1 LTLNISFI
9 SLGCDKNLVDSEVML
24 YLLKKAGFSLIS
36 DESLADIIVINTCCF
51 IQDAK
56 EESIENI
63 LEAAEYKKHGNCKIL
78 IVTGCMAERYKEEIL
93 SEIPEVDAIVGTT
106 SCKEIVDVV
115 KEAIKGKKVQ
125 KFSDINIRL
134 NEQYE
139 RILTTAGYYGYLKI
153 SEGCNNACTYC
164 VIPKIRGTYRSRSI
178 ESLIKEV
185 NYLVNQ
191 GVREL
196 IIVAQDTTRYGID
209 LYGEKRLP
217 MLLKELCKIEDLKWI
232 RLLYT
237 YPEEITDELIEV
249 IATENKICNYLD
261 MPIQHSNNF
270 VLKRM
275 GRKST
280 REDLIILIN
289 KLRERI
295 PDICLR
301 TTLITGFPGE
311 TDEEFEDMKEFVK
324 TMKFDRLGVFAYS
337 KEEGTPAAKMKN
349 QIPKK
354 IKDYR
359 KDIIMDMQR
368 LICAEKSKEFV
379 GKTMEVLIDGKIAG
393 EDVYCGRTYRDAP
406 DIDGLV
412 FVKTKNEFLSGE
424 FVQVKISQAQ
434 EYDLIG
440 EIIDEFS
447 Q

>member
-1 LTLNISFI
+1 
-9 SLGCDKNLVDSEVML
+9 ML

-249 IATENKICNYLD
+249 IAT
-261 MPIQHSNNF
+261 
-270 VLKRM
+270 
-275 GRKST
+275 
-280 REDLIILIN
+280 
-289 KLRERI
+289 
-295 PDICLR
+295 
-301 TTLITGFPGE
+301 
-311 TDEEFEDMKEFVK
+311 
-324 TMKFDRLGVFAYS
+324 
-337 KEEGTPAAKMKN
+337 
-349 QIPKK
+349 
-354 IKDYR
+354 
-359 KDIIMDMQR
+359 
-368 LICAEKSKEFV
+368 
-379 GKTMEVLIDGKIAG
+379 
-393 EDVYCGRTYRDAP
+393 
-406 DIDGLV
+406 
-412 FVKTKNEFLSGE
+412 
-424 FVQVKISQAQ
+424 
-434 EYDLIG
+434 
-440 EIIDEFS
+440 
-447 Q
+447 